1 MTYFFFTF
9 IVTMGPSSA
18 TYEEMID
25 APLFS
30 ISSSDIFTGSSFVG
44 YSNAL
49 LATLAAVFGGQFEAD
64 TVDVTNNAMTKKSNV
79 FINISLVIHESKKYK
94 RN

>member
-1 MTYFFFTF
+1 MTYFFFDFT
-9 IVTMGPSSA
+9 VMMGPSSA

-30 ISSSDIFTGSSFVG
+30 ISSNDILTGSSFVG

-49 LATLAAVFGGQFEAD
+49 LATLEAVFGGQFDAD
-64 TVDVTNNAMTKKSNV
+64 TVDVTSSAMRKEINV
-79 FINISLVIHESKKYK
+79 FIVFSIVI
-94 RN
+94 